1 MAMIDYGSVVKKKW
15 ENNSSKN
22 VYGYERICRF

>member
-1 MAMIDYGSVVKKKW
+1 MAMIDYGSVVKKW